1 MSEKELED
9 LASDYRV
16 HDIIDAIKFR
26 EMMTQDL
33 GMYVSHAGI
42 FTNGPGYL
50 LVHHE
55 YQVNVDVESLLNAL
69 LEDPDFL
76 ARIKQKL
83 EELDKKSPA

>member
-50 LVHHE
+50 LVRHE

-69 LEDPDFL
+69 LADNDFRS
-76 ARIKQKL
+76 RIKQKL
-83 EELDKKSPA
+83 EEPE